1 MIQRKVTGWV
11 LVANGS
17 ECRIYARNSLTGK
30 LDIVREFSS
39 EESRL
44 QTREI
49 GEDKPGR
56 AFDSVGGM
64 RHAMEPREDFH
75 KQARRIFAREI
86 AEFLNAASLQDH
98 FHALSIASSATFLGE
113 LRMLMDSHVQE
124 KIVMEL
130 NKDLTHVPTHD
141 LLSHLYKKAG

>member
-30 LDIVREFSS
+30 LDTVSKFTS

-44 QTREI
+44 RTREI
-49 GEDKPGR
+49 GEDRPGR
-56 AFDSVGGM
+56 TFESVGGM
-64 RHAMEPREDFH
+64 RHAMEPKDDSH
-75 KQARRIFAREI
+75 KQARRLFAREI
-86 AEFLNAASLQDH
+86 AEFLNDASLQDH
-98 FHALSIASSATFLGE
+98 FHALSIAASAPFLGE
-113 LRMLMDSHVQE
+113 LRVLMDSHVQE

-141 LLSHLYKKAG
+141 LLLHLYKKAG